1 MQIYQWLFWSGKCK
15 KEAPDIKRYRL
26 SHPTIV
32 WLVVYN
38 NDAATKGQTQK
49 EKEKLTIILLLM
61 NLFLNKNDRNF
72 AIHVL
77 IILSTK

>member
-1 MQIYQWLFWSGKCK
+1 
-15 KEAPDIKRYRL
+15 
-26 SHPTIV
+26 
-32 WLVVYN
+32 VYN